1 MFEAEFLLQNL
12 QVREVPFF
20 CGILSSFLVLWRRV
34 TSDKVRFLSRR
45 LTPLV
50 TAANKPITLKN
61 ANNTIQNRK
70 PNKVRKRPNSP
81 ETLPF
86 VDWLTVNF
94 NPKFCTL
101 FDRLVFFYVARLQWS
116 HCKPPFNGYLCS
128 VHRNLAQSNKAL
140 ITCALSLRAS
150 SFFRLVSS
158 SSRFLSSSS
167 RFLLSCEMKINKIN
181 FDCLI
186 YTSAI
191 SISIFTLR

>member
-1 MFEAEFLLQNL
+1 MRTIQYKTENPTKCESDQTLRKRCHLLTGL
-12 QVREVPFF
+12 PLTS
-20 CGILSSFLVLWRRV
+20 ILNF
-34 TSDKVRFLSRR
+34 VRFS
-45 LTPLV
+45 TG
-50 TAANKPITLKN
+50 
-61 ANNTIQNRK
+61 
-70 PNKVRKRPNSP
+70 
-81 ETLPF
+81 
-86 VDWLTVNF
+86 
-94 NPKFCTL
+94 
-101 FDRLVFFYVARLQWS
+101 LVFFYLARLQWS

-181 FDCLI
+181 FDCFI